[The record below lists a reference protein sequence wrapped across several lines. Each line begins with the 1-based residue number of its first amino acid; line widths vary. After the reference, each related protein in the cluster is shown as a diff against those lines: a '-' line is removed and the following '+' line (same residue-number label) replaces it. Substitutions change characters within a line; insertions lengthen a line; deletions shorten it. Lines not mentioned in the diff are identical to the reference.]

1 MSFLT
6 VLKFI
11 KTHFTKQQDP
21 DVERQCPLTDFTLWH
36 CVLQARH
43 WDSRVLFLS
52 LLMTVGAPTPVSQ
65 WSLSLWQPGFWEK
78 YVKQDLPVNPGDLG
92 GS

>member
-11 KTHFTKQQDP
+11 KTHFTDQQDP
-21 DVERQCPLTDFTLWH
+21 DVERQCPLTDFTL
-36 CVLQARH
+36 CPCAPQARH
-43 WDSRVLFLS
+43 WWDSRVLLLS

-65 WSLSLWQPGFWEK
+65 WSLSLYSQAFGE
-78 YVKQDLPVNPGDLG
+78 
-92 GS
+92 SR